1 MLGRYSGTRFSI
13 PLRPWRQVVQ
23 RIVTARWR
31 AYQWAHEFMRDF
43 DGSVETGDRVYREF
57 RGMQWKE
64 FRRCWDQ
71 LLDKGWFSVFGETWV
86 VEGREVVA
94 M

>member
-1 MLGRYSGTRFSI
+1 
-13 PLRPWRQVVQ
+13 
-23 RIVTARWR
+23 
-31 AYQWAHEFMRDF
+31 
-43 DGSVETGDRVYREF
+43 
-57 RGMQWKE
+57 MQWKE

-86 VEGREVVA
+86 IENRQIVA